1 MRCQPVE
8 YVCRNGRTA
17 EDVGDADDGG
27 NRHGV
32 EQDDATAY
40 NYYMMAKKAG
50 YGDKAD
56 KALAKFK
63 KTLI

>member
-17 EDVGDADDGG
+17 EEVGDADDGG

-32 EQDDATAY
+32 EQDDEQAVHECLETS
-40 NYYMMAKKAG
+40 G
-50 YGDKAD
+50 CRGG
-56 KALAKFK
+56 
-63 KTLI
+63 

>member
-17 EDVGDADDGG
+17 EEVGDADDGG

-32 EQDDATAY
+32 EQDDEQSVHRSFEPACSRRR
-40 NYYMMAKKAG
+40 
-50 YGDKAD
+50 
-56 KALAKFK
+56 
-63 KTLI
+63 